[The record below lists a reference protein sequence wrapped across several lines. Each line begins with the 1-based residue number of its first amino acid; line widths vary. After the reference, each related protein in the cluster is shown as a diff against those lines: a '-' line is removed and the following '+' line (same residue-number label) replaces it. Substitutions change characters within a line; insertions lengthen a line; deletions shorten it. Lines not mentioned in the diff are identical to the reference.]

1 MNDIKKRLKSL
12 FPHTIIFTF
21 LLVQL
26 NYINKA
32 GTTYD
37 ADGLRFGANI
47 VIKKIERIISFNT
60 NFSDL
65 PFSDVEFYGM
75 LVILPAYIFSH
86 FFKRFINNPS
96 DYGFE
101 NIDGLI
107 YFLMNMYLIIYVVIC
122 LFFIIKKLNTIS
134 KNFTISFL
142 LILLLTPSFSGHSL
156 FNLKDIPFALQLFLF
171 ALLFNEYIENIIKN
185 KTYNLNLKLGLLTG
199 LALSVRLNA
208 IFFIS
213 LIFFIGIVILHKKE
227 KLTFNKVSKDFIKIL
242 LIGFLFLYIFTPSAW
257 LDPIQW
263 VNNAI
268 YQQFFLEWSGSTL
281 TNGEFIVATEMKW
294 NYLLTWFFYKLPL
307 IFHLSILI
315 YFYLKFKGVSMT
327 LLSDVSVYFLI
338 MVFLIFSLVR
348 PSVYDG
354 IRQFLFLIPFFATFS
369 AETFLKFL
377 DYKKIP
383 NSFLFIP
390 ILLYLFFTQ
399 FGLGPYRYV
408 YFNEFVDVKKISI
421 ECNNLDGCG
430 TWPTDYWGF
439 SGREVAEYLN
449 KNLLEGEIPNKSEFA
464 WRDNSTSLLICRPSM
479 TAQTYMNK
487 NLNYNKL
494 NIGDFSRSEIIT
506 LTYHRPRYD
515 DDSCRFLINEVDYL
529 CKTISTFNTK
539 MRFQDVVL
547 AHVKECKI

>member
-1 MNDIKKRLKSL
+1 MNSIKKRFKSL
-12 FPHTIIFTF
+12 FPYTIIFTF
-21 LLVQL
+21 FLVQL
-26 NYINKA
+26 NYINRA

-47 VIKKIERIISFNT
+47 VIEKIQRLISLNT
-60 NFSDL
+60 DYSDL

-86 FFKRFINNPS
+86 FFKRFVTNPS
-96 DYGFE
+96 DIGYE
-101 NIDGLI
+101 NIDGLV
-107 YFLMNMYLIIYVVIC
+107 YFLMNMYLLIYVGVC
-122 LFFIIKKLNTIS
+122 LFFIIRKLNTIS

-142 LILLLTPSFSGHSL
+142 SILLLTPSFSGHSL

-185 KTYNLNLKLGLLTG
+185 KTNNLNLKLGLLAG
-199 LALSVRLNA
+199 LVFSVRLNG

-213 LIFFIGIVILHKKE
+213 LLFFVGTLIIQRKQ
-227 KLTFNKVSKDFIKIL
+227 KLNLKIVSKDFIKIVI
-242 LIGFLFLYIFTPSAW
+242 IGFVVLYIFTPSAW

-268 YQQFFLEWSGSTL
+268 YQQFLLEWSGSTL
-281 TNGEFIVATEMKW
+281 TNGEFIVATEMNW

-315 YFYLKFKGVSMT
+315 YFYLKFKGVSMS
-327 LLSDVSVYFLI
+327 LLSDVSIYFLI
-338 MVFLIFSLVR
+338 MVFLIFSIVR

-354 IRQFLFLIPFFATFS
+354 IRQFLFLIPFFASFS
-369 AETFLKFL
+369 AETFLKFI

-383 NSFLFIP
+383 NSFFFIP

-399 FGLGPYRYV
+399 FGLGPYKYV

-449 KNLLEGEIPNKSEFA
+449 VNLLEGEIPDNSDFA
-464 WRDNSTSLLICRPSM
+464 WRGNSTSLLICRPSI
-479 TAQTYMNK
+479 TSQTYIN
-487 NLNYNKL
+487 NSLNYNKL

-506 LTYHRPRYD
+506 LTYHRPRFN
-515 DDSCRFLINEVDYL
+515 DDSCQFLINNVDYV
-529 CKTISTFNTK
+529 CNTIYTFRKNL
-539 MRFQDVVL
+539 RFNEIVL
-547 AHVKECKI
+547 AHIKECRI